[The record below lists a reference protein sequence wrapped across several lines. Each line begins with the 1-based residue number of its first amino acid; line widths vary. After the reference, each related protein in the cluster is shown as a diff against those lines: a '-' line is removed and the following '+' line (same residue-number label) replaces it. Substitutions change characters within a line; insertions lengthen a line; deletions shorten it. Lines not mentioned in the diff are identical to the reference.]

1 MSLAHLTFDNRVV
14 PNASIEQA
22 IQRLDALASEVS
34 RRAKAFRPWPGLA
47 DRRALMKRDSRECD
61 AAEETLIAGLVA
73 RSKNGDSDAKEF
85 LIERYQPRVAGF
97 VFVCVGDGQAVDDL
111 CQTIF
116 YKMLVG
122 LPRLET
128 DRKFESWLFR
138 IARNA
143 CFDYLR
149 RRRLRRIFVPWN
161 SDDNQFAS
169 AAEFAPESVRE
180 PTREP
185 TDDRRIE
192 GFRRALMMLPK
203 RQRELIALLQDDRL
217 SYQQLAAITN
227 SSVKSVKS
235 RLFRARRQLRKLM
248 RDF

>member
-1 MSLAHLTFDNRVV
+1 VSLDQLTFDNCIF
-14 PNASIEQA
+14 PNASIERA
-22 IQRLDALASEVS
+22 IQRLNALASATS
-34 RRAKAFRPWPGLA
+34 TKRPT
-47 DRRALMKRDSRECD
+47 RECD
-61 AAEETLIAGLVA
+61 DAEGSLIAGLVA
-73 RSKNGDSDAKEF
+73 RSKTGDSDAMEF
-85 LIERYQPRVAGF
+85 LIERYQPRIAGF
-97 VFVCVGDGQAVDDL
+97 VFVCVGEGQAVDDL

-128 DRKFESWLFR
+128 DGKFESWLFR

-149 RRRLRRIFVPWN
+149 KRRLRRIFVPWN
-161 SDDNQFAS
+161 SDYNQFAS
-169 AAEFAPESVRE
+169 ATESTPESARE

-185 TDDRRIE
+185 TDDRRLE

-248 RDF
+248 HDDV

>member
-1 MSLAHLTFDNRVV
+1 MSLGHLTFDDCIF
-14 PNASIEQA
+14 PNASIERA
-22 IQRLDALASEVS
+22 IQSLNAVASDASK
-34 RRAKAFRPWPGLA
+34 RAKAFRPQPALT
-47 DRRALMKRDSRECD
+47 DRRSLMKRATRECD
-61 AAEETLIAGLVA
+61 DAEGSLIAGLVA
-73 RSKNGDSDAKEF
+73 RSKNGDADAMEF

-97 VFVCVGDGQAVDDL
+97 VFVCVGEGQAVDDL

-128 DRKFESWLFR
+128 DGKFESWLFR

-149 RRRLRRIFVPWN
+149 KRRLRRIFVPWN
-161 SDDNQFAS
+161 SDNNQFAS
-169 AAEFAPESVRE
+169 AAESTPESA
-180 PTREP
+180 REP

-192 GFRRALMMLPK
+192 GFRRALMMLPTK
-203 RQRELIALLQDDRL
+203 QRELVALLQDDRL

-248 RDF
+248 HNF

>member
-1 MSLAHLTFDNRVV
+1 VNLLTFDDYAIVDI
-14 PNASIEQA
+14 SIERA
-22 IQRLDALASEVS
+22 VQRLNALVS
-34 RRAKAFRPWPGLA
+34 ATSKKRAT
-47 DRRALMKRDSRECD
+47 RECD
-61 AAEETLIAGLVA
+61 DAEESLITSLVA
-73 RSKNGDSDAKEF
+73 RSKTGDSDAKEF

-97 VFVCVGDGQAVDDL
+97 VFVCVGEGQAVDDL

-122 LPRLET
+122 LPRLEI
-128 DRKFESWLFR
+128 DGKFESWLFR

-149 RRRLRRIFVPWN
+149 KRRLRRIFVPWS
-161 SDDNQFAS
+161 SDNNQFAS
-169 AAEFAPESVRE
+169 VAESMTE

-192 GFRRALMMLPK
+192 GFRRALMMLPTK
-203 RQRELIALLQDDRL
+203 QRELVALLQDDRL
-217 SYQQLAAITN
+217 SYQQLAAVTN

-248 RDF
+248 HDDV